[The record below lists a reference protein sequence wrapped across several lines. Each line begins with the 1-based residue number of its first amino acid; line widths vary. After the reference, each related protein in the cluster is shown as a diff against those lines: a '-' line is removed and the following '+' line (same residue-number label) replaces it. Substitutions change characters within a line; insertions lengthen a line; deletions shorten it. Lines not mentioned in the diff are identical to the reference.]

1 MKRIPQVSSL
11 TPARALRIFVTV
23 FLLALSCAS
32 ISAAVPR
39 VALLSLG
46 DNSTAR
52 LVEQELV
59 RALKADP
66 NLRSVDRDL
75 ALAAAKG
82 SGYDGSLNLTIEE
95 AKTLGAAIGCDL
107 FITGD
112 AQTIRRTSSAR
123 PKYFEAYASIF
134 IVNARTGQ
142 LIMWDRPH
150 VEENDA
156 SAAERALV
164 SEIGTRA
171 ASYFQA
177 LMKSVEEDRSERA
190 GDAIKRGLAFEQAPE
205 DEKAAAQV
213 GIRLPQPYRRLR
225 PEYPRSA
232 AEADAEATVDLLVD
246 IGPDGEV
253 AGIKV
258 ARWAGFGLDDA
269 AINTVRKLHF
279 RPAMRNGVPF
289 PIEVLLRYNFRSPP
303 KERSGDGENR

>member
-11 TPARALRIFVTV
+11 TPTRALMIFVAV
-23 FLLALSCAS
+23 LLLALSSAS
-32 ISAAVPR
+32 TKAAPR

-46 DNSTAR
+46 DNSTAH
-52 LVEQELV
+52 LVEEELV
-59 RALKADP
+59 RALKTVPD
-66 NLRSVDRDL
+66 LRSVDRDL

-82 SGYDGSLNLTIEE
+82 SGYDGSLNLAVEE

-150 VEENDA
+150 VEESDA
-156 SAAERALV
+156 SSAERALV
-164 SEIGTRA
+164 AEIGRRA
-171 ASYFQA
+171 ASYIQA
-177 LMKSVEEDRSERA
+177 IMKSVEEDRSERA
-190 GDAIKRGLAFEQAPE
+190 SDATARGPNFEPAPE

-225 PEYPRSA
+225 PEYPKSA

-303 KERSGDGENR
+303 KERTGDGENR